1 MDGGLLHLL
10 IQIIIVGLVCFLLW
24 WLIGFCGLPA
34 PFDKVARVIVAIIAV
49 IFLLNIVMGLGGAA
63 GGGHITSFRW

>member
-10 IQIIIVGLVCFLLW
+10 IQVIIVGMVCWLAW
-24 WLIGFCGLPA
+24 WLIGYIGLPA

-49 IFLLNIVMGLGGAA
+49 VFLLDVIMGM
-63 GGGHITSFRW
+63 GGGSSRITNFRW